1 MSSAQRSML
10 LSSWARLTMEE
21 KIISVE
27 EKIIWK
33 GLKKKKKKSVF
44 SERMTVKNSTLLLVY
59 KQIFPV
65 FGFKRKSG
73 VWLFNVT
80 VYCFPYL
87 CCELKSVFTVVS
99 TYLWSAKILSR
110 WKSGIVR
117 VPRGCCGNRVCKN
130 RTYLIIYYFE
140 RENGNLEFECIVNG

>member
-1 MSSAQRSML
+1 ML

-73 VWLFNVT
+73 V
-80 VYCFPYL
+80 
-87 CCELKSVFTVVS
+87 
-99 TYLWSAKILSR
+99 
-110 WKSGIVR
+110 
-117 VPRGCCGNRVCKN
+117 
-130 RTYLIIYYFE
+130 
-140 RENGNLEFECIVNG
+140 